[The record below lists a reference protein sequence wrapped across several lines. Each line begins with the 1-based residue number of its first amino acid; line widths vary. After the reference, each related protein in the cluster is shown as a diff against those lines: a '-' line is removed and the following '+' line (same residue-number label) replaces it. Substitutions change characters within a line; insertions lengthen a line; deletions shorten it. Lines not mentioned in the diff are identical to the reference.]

1 MLDDPA
7 PLIVCVVFKCRE
19 ERLKESMREALENER
34 TAKSALFKREQAEAE
49 SERLREAYD
58 VLVGQFEAIKS
69 QVELEKL
76 EAQGIVTRYEK
87 ELEDVYGKLNAKD
100 EYAGLLCGVKK
111 DMDVEM
117 TDLWARLEA
126 AEEAKQKVEQAFLAL
141 GGKHRA
147 ASARRIFNFMVV
159 RSVSRCC
166 GWIGAGSAADLD
178 SSCMFAHTFVAY
190 TTAPVHPTTLIKQGQ
205 SRRMKREALCHWR
218 AAAKANWD
226 SDTDSDA

>member
-1 MLDDPA
+1 
-7 PLIVCVVFKCRE
+7 
-19 ERLKESMREALENER
+19 MREAVENER

-49 SERLREAYD
+49 SERLREQYD

-117 TDLWARLEA
+117 SDLWAKLET
-126 AEEAKQKVEQAFLAL
+126 AEESRQKVETAFVSL
-141 GGKHRA
+141 GGRYRA
-147 ASARRIFNFMVV
+147 ASARRIFNFMV
-159 RSVSRCC
+159 S
-166 GWIGAGSAADLD
+166 
-178 SSCMFAHTFVAY
+178 
-190 TTAPVHPTTLIKQGQ
+190 Q
-205 SRRMKREALCHWR
+205 SRRMKREALLHWR
-218 AAAKANWD
+218 EAAKAKWD
-226 SDTDSDA
+226 SDDSDYASDSSDA

>member
-1 MLDDPA
+1 
-7 PLIVCVVFKCRE
+7 
-19 ERLKESMREALENER
+19 MREALENER

-76 EAQGIVTRYEK
+76 EAQGIVTRYER

-100 EYAGLLCGVKK
+100 EYAGLLCGVRK

-117 TDLWARLEA
+117 SDLWGRLEA

-159 RSVSRCC
+159 RRVSESKCRLLSLHRSRVDVLSRASPGPWTDPRCDPH
-166 GWIGAGSAADLD
+166 ALP
-178 SSCMFAHTFVAY
+178 FPHTNRA
-190 TTAPVHPTTLIKQGQ
+190 
-205 SRRMKREALCHWR
+205 R
-218 AAAKANWD
+218 AAR
-226 SDTDSDA
+226 